1 MGDWVSGPAT
11 PPDTMTDTKGK
22 IVEIFTDGA
31 CSGNPG
37 PGGYGSLLRYGDVTK
52 EISGCALETTNN
64 RMEMMAVIEALRQ
77 LKRPCRITVYTDS
90 KYVMQGMTE
99 WVSGWLRR
107 NWINSQKK
115 PVLNRD
121 LWEKILE
128 LSKAHKIEWKWV
140 QGHAGHPE
148 NERCDRLARN
158 ALKKCKK
165 ASNRRNAS
173 V

>member
-1 MGDWVSGPAT
+1 MRDNR
-11 PPDTMTDTKGK
+11 DK

-52 EISGCALETTNN
+52 EISGCAPDTTNN

-77 LKRPCRITVYTDS
+77 LKRPCRITLYTDS
-90 KYVMQGMTE
+90 KYVMRGMTE
-99 WVSGWLRR
+99 WVSGWIRR
-107 NWINSQKK
+107 NWVNSQKK
-115 PVLNRD
+115 PVVNRD
-121 LWEKILE
+121 LWEKILD
-128 LSKAHKIEWKWV
+128 LSKPHQIEWKWV
-140 QGHAGHPE
+140 QGHKGHPE

-165 ASNRRNAS
+165 ASDHAEGVTTDSIRTL
-173 V
+173 

>member
-1 MGDWVSGPAT
+1 
-11 PPDTMTDTKGK
+11 
-22 IVEIFTDGA
+22 
-31 CSGNPG
+31 
-37 PGGYGSLLRYGDVTK
+37 
-52 EISGCALETTNN
+52 LETTNN

-99 WVSGWLRR
+99 WVSGWIRR

-128 LSKAHKIEWKWV
+128 LSKAHQIEWKWV

-165 ASNRRNAS
+165 AFNRRNAS